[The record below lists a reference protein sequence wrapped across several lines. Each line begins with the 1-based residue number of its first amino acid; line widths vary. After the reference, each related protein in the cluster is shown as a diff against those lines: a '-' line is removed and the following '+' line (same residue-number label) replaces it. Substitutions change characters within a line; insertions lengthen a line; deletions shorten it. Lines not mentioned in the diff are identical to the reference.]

1 MEKKRC
7 YWAENAAPL
16 DIQYHDEEWGVPV
29 YDDHILFEFLVL
41 EGMQAG
47 LSWTTILHRRET
59 MREAFDCYDLETITQ
74 YDENKVATLLQNP
87 GIIRNKLKVN
97 AVITNAKL
105 FIDIQKEFG
114 SFATY
119 LWSFVNHKQIVNHW
133 NSKEEVPSTSTLSD
147 TISKDL
153 KKRGFKFVG
162 STIVYAYIQAVGVVN
177 DHEVSCFCKNKI

>member
-7 YWAENAAPL
+7 YWAENATPL
-16 DIQYHDEEWGVPV
+16 DIQYYDEEWGVPV
-29 YDDHILFEFLVL
+29 HDDHVLFEFLVL

-59 MREAFDCYDLETITQ
+59 MKEAFDNYELETIIQ
-74 YDENKVATLLQNP
+74 YDEKKIATLLQNP

-105 FIDIQKEFG
+105 FLEIQKEFG

-119 LWSFVNHKQIVNHW
+119 LWNFVNHTQIVNHW
-133 NSKEEVPSTSTLSD
+133 KSKEEVPITTELSD
-147 TISKDL
+147 TISKD
-153 KKRGFKFVG
+153 
-162 STIVYAYIQAVGVVN
+162 
-177 DHEVSCFCKNKI
+177 